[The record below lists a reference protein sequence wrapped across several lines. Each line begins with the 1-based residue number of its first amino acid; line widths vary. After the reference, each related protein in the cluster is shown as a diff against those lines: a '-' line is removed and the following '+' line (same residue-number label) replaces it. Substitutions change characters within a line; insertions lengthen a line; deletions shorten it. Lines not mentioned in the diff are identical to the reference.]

1 MHTRTKLLLVLTAV
15 ALHRSAAGQAA
26 ISSPTKNSAEDAP
39 LELSVFE
46 VTSES
51 DSGYVASNVISG
63 TRFSTRLQDLPK
75 PVDVVTSEF
84 MRDIGA
90 LELTDAL
97 RYTSGVVSNGASG
110 VAPEDSTGS
119 NISLR
124 GYNTFTTYRD
134 GYRAFG
140 VADSLFID
148 RIEVIKGPSS
158 VFSGTIEPGGTVN
171 IITPRAPSQQTTTV
185 RAMAGSFSRSRFEL
199 VQGGPLTPAKS
210 VRYRFAAAWEDYES
224 YVDFAGRKRSVLGG
238 TVDWDVSRDTRV
250 SIDTQ
255 WVDTHAVPTNIA
267 AALVNPD
274 RVTLVRD
281 YNHGFNRGGPDS
293 FFDLKQG
300 QVVVDLKHKFNESW
314 ALKAGTYWRY
324 QDQYSLGIG
333 GSTIIAVNAAT
344 GARTVDRVP
353 NLTSALSFDLVPQIN
368 LLGNL
373 HYAGVKH
380 QIIVGYDHFYTHQ
393 TNLQRTTPTT
403 VTLARI
409 DIDQPASY
417 SLGGGPDIYT
427 RSTADT
433 RLVSVQR
440 GYTLSNIVQLF
451 DNDRLLL
458 LQGFRYGTAHYN
470 VANRLNRTVAD
481 SDSPIARTWNFGVS
495 YRLAAPLT
503 AFASYS
509 QSYLPQRTFDFFGAV
524 HKPVTGAGYDY
535 GLKYDFLGHRFTGSL
550 VGYQIERANTLQPD
564 PDHAG
569 FNIQSGEDNSRGLEY
584 SLLGR
589 LTSAWQ
595 VVLAYGYNSSR
606 ITSDPTRPQNVGL
619 RTANIPRNQG
629 SIWNRYAFRQG
640 TLQGLG
646 VGVGVNYIASRRGN
660 PNLADVP
667 GLQSPAY
674 TLVNARVSY
683 DHKIFGHAASAAL
696 AVNNVFDRTYLPS
709 YVIYGD
715 PINYMG
721 TVSVQF

>member
-1 MHTRTKLLLVLTAV
+1 MHTRTKLLLALSAAALTG
-15 ALHRSAAGQAA
+15 SAAGQSAVPSLAKNAA
-26 ISSPTKNSAEDAP
+26 EEPPIQ
-39 LELSVFE
+39 LSVFE

-90 LELTDAL
+90 LELTEAL

-124 GYNTFTTYRD
+124 GYNTFTTYRN

-171 IITPRAPSQQTTTV
+171 IITPRAPNRPTTTV
-185 RAMAGSFSRSRFEL
+185 RALAGSFSRARFE
-199 VQGGPLTPAKS
+199 VVNGGPLTPGKS
-210 VRYRFAAAWEDYES
+210 ARYRLASAWEDYES
-224 YVDFAGRKRSVLGG
+224 YVDFAGRKRAILGG
-238 TVDWDVSRDTRV
+238 TVEWDISPDTRV
-250 SIDTQ
+250 SVDGQ
-255 WVDTHAVPTNIA
+255 WVDTRAVPTNIS

-281 YNHGFNRGGPDS
+281 YHHGFNRGGPEGFS
-293 FFDLKQG
+293 DLKQG
-300 QVVVDLKHKFNESW
+300 QAVVDLKHKISESW

-324 QDQYSLGIG
+324 QDQFTLGIG

-353 NLTSALSFDLVPQIN
+353 NLTSALSYDLVPQVN

-373 HYAGVKH
+373 RYAGLKH
-380 QIIVGYDHFYTHQ
+380 QIILGYDHLYTHQ
-393 TNLQRTTPTT
+393 TNLQRTTPAT

-409 DIDQPASY
+409 DIDRPASY
-417 SLGGGPDIYT
+417 SLGGGPEIYT

-440 GYTLSNIVQLF
+440 GYSVSNIVQLF
-451 DNDRLLL
+451 DDDRLLL

-481 SDSPIARTWNFGVS
+481 SNSPIARTWNFGTS
-495 YRLAAPLT
+495 YRLVAPLT

-509 QSYLPQRTFDFFGAV
+509 ESYLPQRTFDFFGAV
-524 HKPVTGAGYDY
+524 HKPITGAGYDY

-550 VGYQIERANTLQPD
+550 IGYRIERANTLQPD
-564 PDHAG
+564 PSHAG
-569 FNIQSGEDNSRGLEY
+569 FNIQTGEDISKGLEY

-589 LTSAWQ
+589 LTPAWQ
-595 VVLAYGYNSSR
+595 VVLAYGYNSSQ
-606 ITSDPTRPQNVGL
+606 ITRDPTRPQNVGL
-619 RTANIPRNQG
+619 RTANIPRHQG
-629 SIWNRYAFRQG
+629 SLWNRYAFRQG
-640 TLQGLG
+640 ALQGVGLGLG
-646 VGVGVNYIASRRGN
+646 VNYVARRRGN
-660 PNLADVP
+660 PNLADVST
-667 GLQSPAY
+667 LESPAY
-674 TLVNARVSY
+674 TLVNARISY
-683 DHKIFGHAASAAL
+683 DRKVFGHPASVAL
-696 AVNNVFDRTYLPS
+696 AVNNALDRTYLPS

-715 PINYMG
+715 PRNYMG
-721 TVSVQF
+721 TVSMRF